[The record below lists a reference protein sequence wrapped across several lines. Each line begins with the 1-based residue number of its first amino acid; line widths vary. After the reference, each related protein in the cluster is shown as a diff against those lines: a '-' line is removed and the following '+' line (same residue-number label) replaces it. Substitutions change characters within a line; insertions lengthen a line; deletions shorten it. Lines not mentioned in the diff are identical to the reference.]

1 MANRVM
7 VDLFAEDRAHE
18 AFLDALLQR
27 LLREAGTEM
36 LIRHRSPLGG
46 HGKMLTELEAFQKII
61 RGRQPGIEVPD
72 ILVVARDA
80 NCQRFA
86 HARQSV
92 HELIDQAVFPAF
104 AIACP
109 DPHIERWFLADPIS
123 FHQII
128 GAESK
133 PGRRKCERDIYK
145 RKLAEAI
152 RKGGHPP
159 TLGGIE
165 FANELVGAM
174 NLYRAGRN
182 EPSLQHFLD
191 DFRQAAKLTVASKNA
206 EDSY

>member
-1 MANRVM
+1 MANRLK
-7 VDLFAEDRAHE
+7 VDLFTEDRAHE
-18 AFLDALLQR
+18 AFLHALLQR
-27 LLREAGTEM
+27 LLKESGVEA

-61 RGRQPGIEVPD
+61 RGRQPGIELPD

-80 NCQRFA
+80 NCQRFTR
-86 HARQSV
+86 ARQSV
-92 HELIDQAVFPAF
+92 HDIIDQMVFPAF

-123 FHQII
+123 FHQVI
-128 GAESK
+128 GAEST

-152 RKGGHPP
+152 RIGGHPP

-165 FANELVGAM
+165 FANELVEVM
-174 NLYRAGRN
+174 NFYRAGRN
-182 EPSLQHFLD
+182 EPSLQHFVN
-191 DFRQAAKLTVASKNA
+191 DFRQAAKLVKR
-206 EDSY
+206 E

>member
-1 MANRVM
+1 MANRVK

-27 LLREAGTEM
+27 LLRESGTETS
-36 LIRHRSPLGG
+36 IRHRSPLGG

-61 RGRQPGIEVPD
+61 RGGQPGIDVPD
-72 ILVVARDA
+72 ILVVARDS
-80 NCQRFA
+80 NCQRFT
-86 HARQSV
+86 HARQAV
-92 HELIDQAVFPAF
+92 HSLIDQRVFPAF

-109 DPHIERWFLADPIS
+109 DPHIERWFLADPVS
-123 FHQII
+123 FHQVI

-133 PGRRKCERDIYK
+133 PGRRKCERELYK

-152 RKGGHPP
+152 RRGGHPA

-165 FANELVGAM
+165 FANELVGVM

-182 EPSLQHFLD
+182 EPSLQHFVD
-191 DFRQAAKLTVASKNA
+191 DFRQAAILMMKR
-206 EDSY
+206 E